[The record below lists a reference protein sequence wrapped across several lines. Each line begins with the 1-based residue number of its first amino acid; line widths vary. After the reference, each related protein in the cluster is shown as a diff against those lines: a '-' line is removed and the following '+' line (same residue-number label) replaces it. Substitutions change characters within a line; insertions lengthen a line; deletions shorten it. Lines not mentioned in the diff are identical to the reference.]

1 MGPEVTD
8 PRACPGSNVSLAEAA
23 AHFGFTIP
31 ADATEVHFSSDLH
44 PIFGEYSLQVSFQTT
59 SAGLR
64 AFLTTADLAEPAADR
79 SSGDRPSFV
88 NGPSCGFGSASLSAP
103 RYWGDDPDAKPFQR
117 QVAVDRTDTAQ
128 PRVVLSA
135 LDV

>member
-1 MGPEVTD
+1 MPD

-23 AHFGFTIP
+23 GHFGFTIP

-44 PIFGEYSLQVSFQTT
+44 PFFGEYSLQASFQTT
-59 SAGLR
+59 PAGLH
-64 AFLTTADLAEPAADR
+64 AFLSTAGLAEPAADH
-79 SSGDRPSFV
+79 SSDYQPSV
-88 NGPSCGFGSASLSAP
+88 DGPSCGFGSASFSAP
-103 RYWGDDPDAKPFQR
+103 RYCEDDPETSTKPFQR
-117 QVAVDRTDTAQ
+117 QVAVDRADTAR